1 MDENDQLTYDV
12 KKDKRFEIYFKGET
26 SNPQYAEQRALFL
39 KNIEEWNAQGYRK
52 EDGSTLTENDQF
64 LPQPYTNRE
73 AQSIKNYADILYGHY
88 DDESRSL
95 MNDMFLGSF
104 FMQFKTFV
112 TAKLEQ

>member
-1 MDENDQLTYDV
+1 MDENEQIQYDV
-12 KKDKRFEIYFKGET
+12 KKDKRFEVYFSGDT
-26 SNPQYAEQRALFL
+26 SNPKYDEQRTLFL

-52 EDGSTLTENDQF
+52 DDGSFLTEEDQF

-73 AQSIKNYADILYGHY
+73 AQSVKNYADILYGHY

-104 FMQFKTFV
+104 LMQVKTCV